1 MSKVTVNL
9 SRLDDAYHF
18 QAVND
23 SDNTVLTDGSE
34 NIGGSNKGMRPMQML
49 LAAVGSC
56 SAIDVIGILKKQRQG
71 LEDIRVRVDG
81 DRDENEVPSL
91 YRKVHIHYTLK
102 GDLDEAKVARAID
115 LSVNQYCSV
124 SKMIEKV
131 AEISSSYEIVQ

>member
-9 SRLDDAYHF
+9 NRLDDAYNF

-23 SDNTVLTDGSE
+23 SENIVLTDGSE
-34 NIGGSNKGMRPMQML
+34 NIGGKNKGMRPMQML

-71 LEDIRVRVDG
+71 LEDISVRVEG
-81 DRDENEVPSL
+81 NRDENEVPSL

-102 GDLDEAKVARAID
+102 GNLDDAKVARAID

-131 AEISSSYEIVQ
+131 AEISSSYEIVK